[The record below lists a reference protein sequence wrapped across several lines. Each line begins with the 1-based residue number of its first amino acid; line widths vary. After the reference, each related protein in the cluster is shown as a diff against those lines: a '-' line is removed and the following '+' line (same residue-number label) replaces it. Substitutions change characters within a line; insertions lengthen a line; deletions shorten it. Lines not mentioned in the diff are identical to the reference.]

1 MISGIN
7 GIDNG
12 SLLMIPE
19 IADDIG
25 NDVAVGTNREL
36 REELIIPKSDYSPHR
51 SSTQHRRG
59 TLRVQSMFLLPP

>member
-1 MISGIN
+1 MISGVDDR
-7 GIDNG
+7 IDNA
-12 SLLMIPE
+12 SLLMIPK

-25 NDVAVGTNREL
+25 NDVAVGTNREG
-36 REELIIPKSDYSPHR
+36 EELIIPKSDYSPHR